1 MESVSLNHEMPELPN
16 YLLLC
21 MEVVVGVVRV
31 GPFRKVV
38 VTNSSESGVEV
49 GVRVGFG
56 VAEKAS
62 RLRSPVT

>member
-1 MESVSLNHEMPELPN
+1 
-16 YLLLC
+16 

-49 GVRVGFG
+49 GVRFGFG